1 MDTVENWGLSLG
13 PGKEISPFCLQ
24 IWHRLIER
32 IQETAMKMAC
42 ISIDGS
48 DKWEDSK
55 AWVLCLKQREKL
67 KGTIKAGSVAHSTF
81 IWMWFYCP

>member
-1 MDTVENWGLSLG
+1 
-13 PGKEISPFCLQ
+13 
-24 IWHRLIER
+24 
-32 IQETAMKMAC
+32 MKMAC

-81 IWMWFYCP
+81 I